1 MNIVKSRNQE
11 KRQVTFVV
19 MVPEEVDAHGDI
31 TSAEE
36 IAKACHNFNTFCGV
50 ANLFHMVE
58 TDTFDIVESY
68 IAPTEFTLDEHLI
81 KQGTWL
87 QVLQVKDDT
96 LWELIKS
103 GEINGLSIGAV
114 GTATN
119 LGDDN
124 AAS

>member
-11 KRQVTFVV
+11 KKQVTFVV

-87 QVLQVKDDT
+87 AVLQVKDET
-96 LWELIKS
+96 VWELIKS
-103 GEINGLSIGAV
+103 GDLCGLSIGAIGV
-114 GTATN
+114 ATSIN
-119 LGDDN
+119 E
-124 AAS
+124 